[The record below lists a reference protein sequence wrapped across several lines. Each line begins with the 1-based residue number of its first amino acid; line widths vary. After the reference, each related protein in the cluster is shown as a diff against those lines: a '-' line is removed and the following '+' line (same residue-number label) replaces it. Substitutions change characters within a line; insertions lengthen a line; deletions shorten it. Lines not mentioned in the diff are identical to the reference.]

1 MATFKDIAKAAG
13 VSYGTVSNVM
23 NGHSNVSSDKIRRVK
38 EAAMRL
44 GYMANL
50 DAKFLRKG
58 TSNMLAVIM
67 PNITDSQYDDFY
79 LSFRNYAETAGYRVS
94 LSLHDGNPARE
105 VSLIQ
110 EIRAAH
116 PAGTAVIS
124 ALPGSVN
131 IYRQAGF
138 TADELIFAE
147 QRPFNGYD
155 YVGFDYHHIGYAMGQ
170 RAAGYQRVALLTE
183 AAGSYMTRKLM
194 DGFVKGIGA
203 SPSCAIKQY
212 NRENAVCSAALAL
225 DILSSEASP
234 EPIFTSNYSR
244 AETVDDIRKR
254 FFPQKKLDVYTI
266 SHLFTMPE
274 VSYQKYELNYRLL
287 GKAAAEQLIQ
297 RLEGKAQPYF
307 QDILLPETGF
317 RSWNPGPV
325 PEKASLTMLTLDSP
339 TAYIMKHMASLY
351 KGYTGIDI
359 NIKIFPYDGIHEL
372 LSGMNESSSFDIIRL
387 DATWMSWFAPK
398 IYEPLANLEKDMG
411 ELEERF
417 LPGLMNRYGRVNGEL
432 YALPETPSTQML
444 FYRKDLFEDTGIKR
458 LYREM
463 KHEVL
468 RPPLSFDEYNRIAS
482 FFTRTVNPDSPV
494 QYGSTM
500 TLGNTGTAATEFL
513 TRYFALTHDLFD
525 SGNHVLL
532 STPAGEQALRELVE
546 CSRYASLCFNNWWR
560 DTARGFAMGDTAM
573 ALLYSNYASEII
585 ANGSISTGQIGFA
598 MVPGS
603 NPLFGGGSIGVCRYS
618 QHKDLAYHFIRWLC
632 GEQVASAMTLL
643 GSVSPCRNTYNNYRI
658 IDTYPWLSMT
668 SECFEKTDAHR
679 QPIRTNTPFDE
690 RRFLGILGVQVLNAI
705 NGSCSIQSALKTA
718 EENIMRN
725 I

>member
-1 MATFKDIAKAAG
+1 
-13 VSYGTVSNVM
+13 
-23 NGHSNVSSDKIRRVK
+23 
-38 EAAMRL
+38 MRL

-50 DAKFLRKG
+50 DAKYLNK
-58 TSNMLAVIM
+58 SNSNILAVII
-67 PNITDSQYDDFY
+67 PNISDAQYADFY
-79 LSFRNYAETAGYRVS
+79 LSFRNFAENAGYRVS
-94 LSLHDGNPARE
+94 LSLHDGNPSRE
-105 VSLIQ
+105 ILLLQ
-110 EIRAAH
+110 EISASR

-124 ALPGSVN
+124 SLSGDTNS
-131 IYRQAGF
+131 YRQAGF

-155 YVGFDYHHIGYAMGQ
+155 YVGFDYHHIGCAMGK
-170 RAAGYQRVALLTE
+170 RAARYQRVALLTE
-183 AAGSYMTRKLM
+183 DANSYTTHELT
-194 DGFVKGIGA
+194 DGFTKEISA
-203 SPSCAIKQY
+203 NPNCTMQRY
-212 NRENAVCSAALAL
+212 NRGKSPCTAAVAL
-225 DILSSEASP
+225 DILSSETAP
-234 EPIFTSNYSR
+234 EAIFTSIYSH
-244 AETVDDIRKR
+244 AETIDDVRKR

-297 RLEGKAQPYF
+297 RIEGKGQPYF
-307 QDILLPETGF
+307 QNILLPETGF

-325 PEKASLTMLTLDSP
+325 PEKAALTMLTLDSP
-339 TAYIMKHMASLY
+339 TAYIMKHMVSLY

-359 NIKIFPYDGIHEL
+359 SIKVFPYDGIHEL
-372 LSGMNESSSFDIIRL
+372 LSGMNESNAFDIIRL

-398 IYEPLANLEKDMG
+398 VYEPLSRLEKNMD

-417 LPGLMNRYGRVNGEL
+417 LPKLMERYGRVNGEL

-444 FYRKDLFEDTGIKR
+444 FYRKDLFEDTAIKR
-458 LYREM
+458 LYREIN
-463 KHEVL
+463 HAAL
-468 RPPLSFDEYNRIAS
+468 CPPQSFQESNRIAS
-482 FFTRTVNPDSPV
+482 FFTRTVNRDSPV
-494 QYGSTM
+494 SYGSTM

-525 SGNHVLL
+525 SNNRVLL
-532 STPAGEQALRELVE
+532 NTPTGEQALQELVE

-668 SECFEKTDAHR
+668 NECFEKTDAHR

>member
-1 MATFKDIAKAAG
+1 
-13 VSYGTVSNVM
+13 
-23 NGHSNVSSDKIRRVK
+23 
-38 EAAMRL
+38 MRL

-50 DAKFLRKG
+50 DAKYLNK
-58 TSNMLAVIM
+58 SNSNILAVII
-67 PNITDSQYDDFY
+67 PNISDAQYADFY
-79 LSFRNYAETAGYRVS
+79 LSFRNFAENAGYRVS
-94 LSLHDGNPARE
+94 LSLHDGNPSRE
-105 VSLIQ
+105 ILLLQ
-110 EIRAAH
+110 EISASR

-124 ALPGSVN
+124 SLSGDTNS
-131 IYRQAGF
+131 YRQAGF

-155 YVGFDYHHIGYAMGQ
+155 YVGFDYHHIGCAMGK
-170 RAAGYQRVALLTE
+170 RAARYQRVALLTE
-183 AAGSYMTRKLM
+183 DANSYTTHELT
-194 DGFVKGIGA
+194 DGFTKEISA
-203 SPSCAIKQY
+203 NPNCTMQRY
-212 NRENAVCSAALAL
+212 NRGKSPCTAAVAL
-225 DILSSEASP
+225 DILSSETAP
-234 EPIFTSNYSR
+234 EAIFTSIYSH
-244 AETVDDIRKR
+244 AETIDDVRKR

-297 RLEGKAQPYF
+297 RIEGKGQPYF
-307 QDILLPETGF
+307 QNILLPETGF

-325 PEKASLTMLTLDSP
+325 PEKAALTMLTLDSP
-339 TAYIMKHMASLY
+339 TAYIMKHMVSLY

-359 NIKIFPYDGIHEL
+359 SIKVFPYDGIHEL
-372 LSGMNESSSFDIIRL
+372 LSGMNESNAFDIIRL

-398 IYEPLANLEKDMG
+398 VYEPLSRLEKNMD

-417 LPGLMNRYGRVNGEL
+417 LPKLMERYGRVNGEL

-444 FYRKDLFEDTGIKR
+444 FYRKDLFEDTAIKR
-458 LYREM
+458 LYREIN
-463 KHEVL
+463 HAAL
-468 RPPLSFDEYNRIAS
+468 CPPQSFQEYNRIAS
-482 FFTRTVNPDSPV
+482 FFTRTVNRDSPV
-494 QYGSTM
+494 SYGSTM

-525 SGNHVLL
+525 SNNRVLL
-532 STPAGEQALRELVE
+532 NTPTGEQALQELVE

-668 SECFEKTDAHR
+668 NECFEKTDAHR

>member
-1 MATFKDIAKAAG
+1 M
-13 VSYGTVSNVM
+13 
-23 NGHSNVSSDKIRRVK
+23 
-38 EAAMRL
+38 
-44 GYMANL
+44 
-50 DAKFLRKG
+50 
-58 TSNMLAVIM
+58 
-67 PNITDSQYDDFY
+67 
-79 LSFRNYAETAGYRVS
+79 
-94 LSLHDGNPARE
+94 
-105 VSLIQ
+105 
-110 EIRAAH
+110 
-116 PAGTAVIS
+116 
-124 ALPGSVN
+124 
-131 IYRQAGF
+131 
-138 TADELIFAE
+138 
-147 QRPFNGYD
+147 
-155 YVGFDYHHIGYAMGQ
+155 
-170 RAAGYQRVALLTE
+170 
-183 AAGSYMTRKLM
+183 
-194 DGFVKGIGA
+194 
-203 SPSCAIKQY
+203 
-212 NRENAVCSAALAL
+212 
-225 DILSSEASP
+225 
-234 EPIFTSNYSR
+234 
-244 AETVDDIRKR
+244 DDIRKR

-603 NPLFGGGSIGVCRYS
+603 NPLFGRR
-618 QHKDLAYHFIRWLC
+618 L
-632 GEQVASAMTLL
+632 
-643 GSVSPCRNTYNNYRI
+643 
-658 IDTYPWLSMT
+658 
-668 SECFEKTDAHR
+668 HR
-679 QPIRTNTPFDE
+679 RMPLQPA
-690 RRFLGILGVQVLNAI
+690 Q
-705 NGSCSIQSALKTA
+705 GSCLSLYPLALRRAGCLRHDAAGQRIPLQKHL
-718 EENIMRN
+718 
-725 I
+725 

>member
-1 MATFKDIAKAAG
+1 
-13 VSYGTVSNVM
+13 
-23 NGHSNVSSDKIRRVK
+23 
-38 EAAMRL
+38 MRL

-50 DAKFLRKG
+50 DAKYLNK
-58 TSNMLAVIM
+58 SNSNILAVII
-67 PNITDSQYDDFY
+67 PNISDAQYADFY
-79 LSFRNYAETAGYRVS
+79 LSFRNFAENAGYRVS
-94 LSLHDGNPARE
+94 LSLHDGNPSRE
-105 VSLIQ
+105 ILLLQ
-110 EIRAAH
+110 EIRASR

-124 ALPGSVN
+124 SLSGDTNS
-131 IYRQAGF
+131 YRQAGF

-155 YVGFDYHHIGYAMGQ
+155 YVGFDYHHIGCAMGK
-170 RAAGYQRVALLTE
+170 RAARYQRVALLTE
-183 AAGSYMTRKLM
+183 DANSYTTHELT
-194 DGFVKGIGA
+194 DGFAKEISA
-203 SPSCAIKQY
+203 NPNCTMQRY
-212 NRENAVCSAALAL
+212 NRGKSACTAAVAL
-225 DILSSEASP
+225 DILSSETAP
-234 EPIFTSNYSR
+234 EAIFTSIYSH
-244 AETVDDIRKR
+244 AETIDDVRKR

-297 RLEGKAQPYF
+297 RIEGKGQPYF
-307 QDILLPETGF
+307 QNILLPETGF
-317 RSWNPGPV
+317 RSWNPGPI
-325 PEKASLTMLTLDSP
+325 PEKAALTMLTLDSP

-359 NIKIFPYDGIHEL
+359 SIKVFPYDGIHEL
-372 LSGMNESSSFDIIRL
+372 LSGMNESNAFDIIRL

-398 IYEPLANLEKDMG
+398 VYEPLSRLEKNMD

-417 LPGLMNRYGRVNGEL
+417 LPKLMERYGRVNGEL

-444 FYRKDLFEDTGIKR
+444 FYRKDLFEDTAIKR
-458 LYREM
+458 LYREIN
-463 KHEVL
+463 HAAL
-468 RPPLSFDEYNRIAS
+468 CPPQSFQEYNRIAS
-482 FFTRTVNPDSPV
+482 FFTRTVNRDSPV
-494 QYGSTM
+494 SYGSTM

-525 SGNHVLL
+525 SNNRVLL
-532 STPAGEQALRELVE
+532 NTPIGERALQELVE
-546 CSRYASLCFNNWWR
+546 CSRYASLRSNNWWR
-560 DTARGFAMGDTAM
+560 DTARGFAMGDIAM

-585 ANGSISTGQIGFA
+585 VNGSISTDQIGFA
-598 MVPGS
+598 MVPGE
-603 NPLFGGGSIGVCRYS
+603 NPLFGGGSIGVCRFS
-618 QHKDLAYHFIRWLC
+618 RHKDLAYHFIRWLC

-668 SECFEKTDAHR
+668 NECFEKTDAHR

-705 NGSCSIQSALKTA
+705 NGSCSIQSALQTA